1 MQESTHSFWEVL
13 VSEEM
18 VMPTLL
24 FHQQITFGQYG
35 YNYEE
40 SFKYENGSKLY
51 MKVQE
56 RDELLVRMDERVKT
70 VFNRMEKFETLF
82 TNHLHHHEQWEN
94 DIKAQM
100 RWWVGI
106 VITAATGSGA
116 MMMGVI

>member
-1 MQESTHSFWEVL
+1 
-13 VSEEM
+13 
-18 VMPTLL
+18 MPTLL

-35 YNYEE
+35 YKYEE

>member
-1 MQESTHSFWEVL
+1 MVSLHKDIVTQLL
-13 VSEEM
+13 VEL
-18 VMPTLL
+18 T
-24 FHQQITFGQYG
+24 IIGQCG
-35 YNYEE
+35 CNYEE
-40 SFKYENGSKLY
+40 SFKYKNGVKLY

-56 RDELLVRMDERVKT
+56 RDELLIGVDERIKT

-106 VITAATGSGA
+106 VVTAATGSGA